1 VVCSVTK
8 EILKQKASHTYTYQ
22 VVGGVHV
29 SLQSAESMKQRTAVG
44 NTGNSTTRT
53 ENGQIFRMDTN
64 MNTNSIVRG
73 VENVRF
79 TPNRHFGLAVCG
91 ASNVV
96 HRGAYQLVPVLP
108 HPWGPRHHK

>member
-1 VVCSVTK
+1 
-8 EILKQKASHTYTYQ
+8 
-22 VVGGVHV
+22 
-29 SLQSAESMKQRTAVG
+29 
-44 NTGNSTTRT
+44 
-53 ENGQIFRMDTN
+53 

-96 HRGAYQLVPVLP
+96 HRGAYQLVPVLYP
-108 HPWGPRHHK
+108 FHGAPDITIKNFPIAL